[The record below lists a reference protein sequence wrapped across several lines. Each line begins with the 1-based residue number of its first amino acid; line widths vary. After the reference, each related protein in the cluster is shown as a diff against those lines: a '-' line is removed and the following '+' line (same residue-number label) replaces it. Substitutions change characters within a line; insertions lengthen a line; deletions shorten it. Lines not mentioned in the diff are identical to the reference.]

1 MLNYFT
7 RISNCKL
14 ISKVML
20 TIALSVC
27 LPSLSMATIS
37 VVRESTVEN
46 CSFLG
51 KIEGSSGYGK
61 NVGWQPLAKSSA
73 LHRAEKLGASH
84 VVWERMDRVGVFNG
98 RAIARAYS
106 CSN

>member
-1 MLNYFT
+1 MLSFFT
-7 RISNCKL
+7 RISNCKF
-14 ISKVML
+14 ISKVVMA
-20 TIALSVC
+20 IALSVC
-27 LPSLSMATIS
+27 LPSLSMAAPS
-37 VVRESTVEN
+37 VARESTVEN

-61 NVGWQPLAKSSA
+61 NAGWQPLAKSSA

-84 VVWERMDRVGVFNG
+84 VVWERMHRVGAFNG

>member
-1 MLNYFT
+1 MLSFFT
-7 RISNCKL
+7 RLSNSKL
-14 ISKVML
+14 ISKVMVA
-20 TIALSVC
+20 IALSFC

-37 VVRESTVEN
+37 VVRESSVDN
-46 CSFLG
+46 CNFLG

-61 NVGWQPLAKSSA
+61 HASWQPLAKSSA

-84 VVWERMDRVGVFNG
+84 VVWERMDRVGAFNG